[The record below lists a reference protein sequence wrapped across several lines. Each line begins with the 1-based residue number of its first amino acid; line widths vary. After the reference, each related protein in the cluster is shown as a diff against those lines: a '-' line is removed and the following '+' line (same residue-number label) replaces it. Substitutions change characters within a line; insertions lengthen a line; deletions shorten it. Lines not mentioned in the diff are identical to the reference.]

1 VNTVE
6 SKAVRVN
13 IPRAL
18 LNRTGNQRWV
28 EVHGDTIR
36 ELINALDAAYP
47 GLKFN
52 LCFETGELRQFVNI
66 FVQGEDARALQGLDT
81 PVPPGATV
89 YLIHSIAG
97 G

>member
-28 EVHGDTIR
+28 EAHGDTIR
-36 ELINALDAAYP
+36 EVIDALDAA
-47 GLKFN
+47 
-52 LCFETGELRQFVNI
+52 
-66 FVQGEDARALQGLDT
+66 
-81 PVPPGATV
+81 
-89 YLIHSIAG
+89 
-97 G
+97 